1 MRDWLARLFGR
12 KELTA
17 AQAALVREYLAAL
30 DRAGGFHEGSPDL
43 DAWQDVAATAEA
55 RGLASGGGGWGVWTT
70 ITPRGRAF
78 LASSPAFAT
87 AEAAGLN
94 PQAY

>member
-17 AQAALVREYLAAL
+17 AQAVLVREYLAAL

-43 DAWQDVAATAEA
+43 DAWLDVADEAEA
-55 RGLASGGGGWGVWTT
+55 RGLASGGGGWGAWTT

-78 LASSPAFAT
+78 LRSPAVASISDG
-87 AEAAGLN
+87 ERIN
-94 PQAY
+94 PQPC